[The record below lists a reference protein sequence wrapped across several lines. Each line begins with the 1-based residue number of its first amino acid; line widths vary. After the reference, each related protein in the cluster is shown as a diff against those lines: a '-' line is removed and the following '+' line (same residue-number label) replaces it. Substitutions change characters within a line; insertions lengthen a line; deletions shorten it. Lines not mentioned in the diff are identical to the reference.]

1 MNFLSRKTNTVE
13 KSAIIIGVFTLLSSI
28 LGILRNTLLASY
40 LGASRNIDIYYAS
53 FRIPDFIFNI
63 FIMGAITAGL
73 IPLFSKYIHT
83 KKEEANSFINSIIFL
98 ILLLSFVFG
107 LVLIIF
113 ATPII
118 EMLFKGMDASSKLMI
133 VKITR
138 IVMIQPIVL
147 GLSAILG
154 NVLLVYD
161 FVLSF
166 ALAPLLYNLGII
178 FGIVV
183 LYPKMG
189 LVGLAWGVV
198 AGAILNL
205 IVKLIPLKLTGFEF
219 QRVPFKKIL
228 GYAKEFGVLIIP
240 RTLSVINI
248 QIFVF
253 VINYF
258 ASFLEP
264 GKLGIFNLANSF
276 QELPQTIFATSIAMA
291 AFPVLSRLFHQNNI
305 EGMRKLY
312 LKSFHQINF
321 IMLLISAGLFVL
333 SYPLVKI
340 LLNYGNFDLNAISV
354 TAGILQIMAIGL
366 SFSALLLLNLDTL
379 FALGDMMTPLLASFF
394 AYGLGSFL
402 IWVFYRQFGVVGI
415 TIALVIA
422 NAIYCKIMT
431 LKIIFKLEISKLELI
446 MKVIKNLS
454 IAILSGI
461 MGWMALRSLENINT
475 LGIVDYLLYN
485 LIIPTLV
492 ILGVYILLAKLLKI
506 EEANDFWKLIIN
518 KLKRN

>member
-1 MNFLSRKTNTVE
+1 MKFLSRKTNTVE
-13 KSAIIIGVFTLLSSI
+13 KSAIIIGVFTLLSSV

-73 IPLFSKYIHT
+73 IPLFSKYVHT

-98 ILLLSFVFG
+98 ILLFSFLFG
-107 LVLIIF
+107 LVLFIF

-118 EMLFKGMDASSKLMI
+118 GTLFKGMDVASKLMI

-198 AGAILNL
+198 VGAVLNL

-219 QRVPFKKIL
+219 QKVPFRKII
-228 GYAKEFGVLIIP
+228 GYAKEFGVLIVP

-258 ASFLEP
+258 ASFLKP
-264 GKLGIFNLANSF
+264 GELGIFNLASSF

-291 AFPVLSRLFHQNNI
+291 AFPALSKLFHQDNI
-305 EGMRKLY
+305 EGVRKLY

-321 IMLLISAGLFVL
+321 IIFLISTGLFVL
-333 SYPLVKI
+333 SYPLVKV
-340 LLNYGNFDLNAISV
+340 LLNYGNFNLNAIWT
-354 TAGILQIMAIGL
+354 TAGILQIMAVGL

-394 AYGLGSFL
+394 AYGLGSLL
-402 IWVFYRQFGVVGI
+402 IWLFYERFGIMGI
-415 TIALVIA
+415 TIALIVA
-422 NAIYCKIMT
+422 NAIYFKIMM
-431 LKIIFKLEISKLELI
+431 LKIIFKLKIPKLELI
-446 MKVIKNLS
+446 KKVVTNLS

-461 MGWMALRSLENINT
+461 MGWIAYESLDHIHT
-475 LGIVDYLLYN
+475 LGIVDYMIYN
-485 LIIPTLV
+485 LIIPTVV
-492 ILGVYILLAKLLKI
+492 ILGVYLTLAKLFRI
-506 EEANDFWKLIIN
+506 EEANDFWKIIIN
-518 KLKRN
+518 KLKRK